1 MIAATTKRTHVAT
14 SPMTSFTVAPRIA
27 KAKAPGE
34 LPRGLGRLPAS
45 LGRGRRKGLLG
56 HSTPS
61 RSIGS
66 LLPAQR
72 RRGVAVAPVGDRAFD
87 FLPRDAA
94 LIALDV
100 VEGAVGRGARAK
112 GGYGLGASGIAS
124 PGMAP

>member
-1 MIAATTKRTHVAT
+1 
-14 SPMTSFTVAPRIA
+14 VAPRIA